1 MATSKEQKAQS
12 VPSAPVYLV
21 CGDDDFL
28 VKEAAKSIVSALVPD
43 EMRDMGLE
51 TIAGDCQVAEDA
63 CAALRRCLESLETP
77 GFFGGIKLTWLKD
90 VGFFAMP
97 GKRRP
102 GDSEDT
108 RALVDE
114 LVARIKDGRISKD
127 LPLLVST
134 SSINRASALFK
145 AAKAKGEVRDFGS
158 AAKPSDLDKQ
168 AGPRLDE
175 RLKDLPF
182 RMDNNAKA
190 AFIAR
195 VGADTR
201 RITSELEKLLC
212 YVGEG
217 KTATADDVS
226 AIVSAGRE
234 SVAWDFQDAF
244 GKRDAA
250 KFIAVFRSL
259 VQQGEKPI
267 GLAAMLDS
275 RIRDLLFA
283 REALDR
289 GWIIRSSGGGF
300 QWGAFPPAIEKW
312 FEENPKNDVRSINP
326 WRYRHIVEQA
336 DKWRLNELRLARHRM
351 IELHEQMVSIQI
363 SPEFLLEST
372 GLRCIGKR

>member
-1 MATSKEQKAQS
+1 MATDKGQTI
-12 VPSAPVYLV
+12 PSAPVYLV

-28 VKEAAKSIVSALVPD
+28 VKEAAKSIVAALVPD
-43 EMRDMGLE
+43 DMRDMGLE
-51 TIAGDCQVAEDA
+51 TIPGDCQVAEDA
-63 CAALRRCLESLETP
+63 CAAMRRCLESLETP
-77 GFFGGIKLTWLKD
+77 GFFGGVKLTWLKD
-90 VGFFAMP
+90 VGFLAMP

-114 LVARIKDGRISKD
+114 LVARIKDGRVSPD

-134 SSINRASALFK
+134 TSINRASALFK

-158 AAKPSDLDKQ
+158 AAKPSDIDRQ

-195 VGADTR
+195 VGGDTR

-217 KTATADDVS
+217 KTATAADVS

-244 GKRDAA
+244 GMRNPA
-250 KFIAVFRSL
+250 KFVAMFRSL
-259 VQQGEKPI
+259 VQQGENPI
-267 GLAAMLDS
+267 GLASMLDS

-289 GWIIRSSGGGF
+289 GWIIRSPGGF
-300 QWGAFPPAIEKW
+300 QWGAFPPAIEEW
-312 FEENPKNDVRSINP
+312 FAENPRYDVRSINP
-326 WRYRHIVEQA
+326 WRYKRIVEQA
-336 DKWRLNELRLARHRM
+336 EKWRLNELRLARHRF
-351 IELHEQMVSIQI
+351 IEMRERMVSVQV
-363 SPEFLLEST
+363 SPEFLMEST
-372 GLRCIGKR
+372 GLRCIAKRG